1 MPSHTAY
8 AAHAAEPAG
17 AAAQYTSVAPALYRA
32 ALGAVNPDHY
42 LFAFERLDSAGRV
55 LPGWNLAA
63 ALCPPGWLLFRKLWR
78 PALLL
83 LLGLASAAAL
93 LWVAHFWL
101 ATPLPILAGVAI
113 AGLLMLCG
121 GFGLFGDALMHA
133 DVQRRIARAVS
144 AAPTMRE
151 AMATLQHE
159 AASRRWRLSV
169 AGLGV
174 VLMLAAIAAW
184 WGAGSQFTSKHA
196 RSAVVA
202 ARVFKPEPAQEPVLA
217 SQAAGEM
224 AEGRLAQAP
233 EASAAASSTA
243 ADAEERLAP
252 QESMQETLLEPE
264 PQPQASP
271 ASDPALKP
279 PQAQRPAPAVER
291 PAVPAVQRRLY
302 INVGLFA
309 DPENARR
316 ADARLRQAGLPS
328 AVEPLVRA
336 DGSRLQRVRVGPFN
350 SAAQANVAAARV
362 RALGLEAVAAAQ

>member
-151 AMATLQHE
+151 AMVTLQHE
-159 AASRRWRLSV
+159 AVSRRWLLSV
-169 AGLGV
+169 TGLGV

-184 WGAGSQFTSKHA
+184 LGVGSQWISKPA
-196 RSAVVA
+196 RGAVVA
-202 ARVFKPEPAQEPVLA
+202 APVFKPEPAQEPA
-217 SQAAGEM
+217 
-224 AEGRLAQAP
+224 LAQGP
-233 EASAAASSTA
+233 EASAAVPSPT
-243 ADAEERLAP
+243 ADAEERSAP
-252 QESMQETLLEPE
+252 QESMQETLLEQE
-264 PQPQASP
+264 QQPQASP
-271 ASDPALKP
+271 VPEPKPAQEP
-279 PQAQRPAPAVER
+279 RQAQRPAPAVER